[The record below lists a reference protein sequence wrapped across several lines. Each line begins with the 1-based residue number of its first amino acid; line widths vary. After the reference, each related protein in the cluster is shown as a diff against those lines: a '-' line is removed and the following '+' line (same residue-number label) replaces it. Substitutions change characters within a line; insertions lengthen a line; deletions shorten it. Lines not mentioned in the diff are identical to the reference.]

1 MGIEN
6 NPEMKA
12 AIEAVEKQLKEAV
25 GKYEGQVKEYGE
37 ATNKVRD
44 EVKALSEEHAALV
57 KEAPELK
64 DRIKEIEQKLAE
76 GAPQGKDKGKT
87 WGEEMISSDALKAF
101 KDGTTGRARVEVKN
115 TVLGETGSPGEP
127 SNVLVPEHRLPGIV
141 PGAFRSLN
149 ILDFVPLGATSS
161 NQITYTRETAFTNDA
176 AGTSEGGQKPESD
189 ITFELVDD
197 PVRTIA
203 HFIKA
208 SKQILDDAPMLQSY
222 INRRMEHG
230 VRNKLQ
236 TQVLS
241 GDGTAPNIS
250 GLSDTGRHT
259 AFTPE
264 TGENALDSL
273 NRAKYAIIGADYSP
287 NFIFMNPADWGGIER
302 LKRGTS
308 DDAYIAAEGNGIAY
322 LQGGMTP
329 TVWGIPVVL
338 SNDVTSG
345 KFYMGDSNAFQLF
358 MRQAAAV
365 EIFEQDDTNVQKNLL
380 TIRAELRAALAV
392 YVTAAV
398 RYGSLTI

>member
-1 MGIEN
+1 MGTE

-25 GKYEGQVKEYGE
+25 GKYEGQVKENGE
-37 ATNKVRD
+37 ATAKVRE
-44 EVKALSEEHAALV
+44 EVKALATAHEQLI

-64 DRIKEIEQKLAE
+64 DRLKEVEQKLAE
-76 GAPQGKDKGKT
+76 GAPQGKDKSKT
-87 WGEEMISSDALKAF
+87 WGEEMISSDAIKAF
-101 KDGTTGRARVEVKN
+101 KEGTQGRARVEVKN
-115 TVLGETGSPGEP
+115 TILGETGSPGEP

-141 PGAFRSLN
+141 PGAFRALN
-149 ILDFVPLGATSS
+149 VLDFVPMGATSA
-161 NQITYTRETAFTNDA
+161 NQISYTREATFTNAA
-176 AGTSEGGQKPESD
+176 AGVSEGNQKPESD
-189 ITFELVDD
+189 ITFSLVDD

-203 HFIKA
+203 HFVKA

-230 VRNKLQ
+230 VRSKLQ

-250 GLSDTGRHT
+250 GLSDAGRHT

-287 NFIFMNPADWGGIER
+287 NFIFMNPADWGAIER
-302 LKRGTS
+302 LKRGAS

-392 YVTAAV
+392 YVTTAV